1 MSDEID
7 IAALY
12 REFEE
17 ALTDFVAASLSPD
30 DETLVPR
37 RIRMAKARERLS
49 SHPDFEQ
56 SKYDRIILKAWS
68 PKRSE

>member
-1 MSDEID
+1 MTDQND

-17 ALTDFVAASLSPD
+17 ALADFVVASLSPD
-30 DETLVPR
+30 DATLVPR

-49 SHPDFEQ
+49 SHPDLEQ
-56 SKYDRIILKAWS
+56 SKYDRIVLKAWS
-68 PKRSE
+68 LKQSE

>member
-1 MSDEID
+1 MTHQND
-7 IAALY
+7 ITALY
-12 REFEE
+12 REFEQ

-30 DETLVPR
+30 DDTLIPR

-49 SHPDFEQ
+49 SHPDLEQ

-68 PKRSE
+68 LKR